1 MNFKNKLQNKMSNDW
16 VSKFCSLKSDRSKL
30 QFLNLVMDM
39 ANDLSK
45 S

>member
-1 MNFKNKLQNKMSNDW
+1 MNFKTQLQSKLSNDW
-16 VSKFCSLKSDRSKL
+16 VSKFCSLKSDASKL
-30 QFLNLVMDM
+30 QFLSLVMDM